1 MATKF
6 SRMAQLG
13 ALTTRVSSAYLG
25 NKVAGIFQG
34 EETRKASLD
43 RTHQQSA
50 ERIVASL
57 GSLKGAA
64 MKVGQAIAQMADGY
78 GLPQEAIAALGKLH
92 DKAEPVPF
100 DVVKRRVE
108 SELAG
113 GLDTLFA
120 SFDPEPIGTASL
132 GQAHGARLP
141 DGTDVVVKVLHEGID
156 GSVHADLGALRAMLT
171 AGRVLRR
178 PKEEVDAIFEEIE
191 QRLAEELDY
200 RLEAANLMEFRAF
213 FRDDP
218 NVTIPLVHA
227 GWSTSRV
234 LTMER
239 LAGRPLAVFAATAT
253 PAAKQQAGVT
263 LARASM
269 RMQYGLR
276 AVHADP
282 HPGNYLFTP
291 DGKVGILDFG
301 CVRRL
306 DLDWISSYGEC
317 GLAVR
322 NHDREALLDASVR
335 IRALTHRGDKDA
347 EAVLW
352 DLCRAIGKPFA
363 KGPPYQ
369 LGGEADDVQDII
381 AGLVP
386 RLLAASALR
395 SPHEFVFLHRALG
408 GIYQILKQLKAQADW
423 GGIFE
428 DLALGCIRDRDR
440 AGRISGEAAVER
452 A

>member
-1 MATKF
+1 MASKL

-13 ALTTRVSSAYLG
+13 ALTTRVSSSYLG

-43 RTHQQSA
+43 RTHQQNA
-50 ERIVASL
+50 ERIVANL

-78 GLPQEAIAALGKLH
+78 GLPAEAMAALGKLH

-100 DVVKRRVE
+100 EVVKRRIE

-120 SFDPEPIGTASL
+120 SFDPEPLGTASL

-178 PKEEVDAIFEEIE
+178 PKEEVDAIFQEIE

-200 RLEAANLMEFRAF
+200 RLEAANLKEFRAF
-213 FRDDP
+213 FHNDP
-218 NVTIPLVHA
+218 NVTIPMVHD
-227 GWSTSRV
+227 GWSTGRV

-239 LAGRPLAVFAATAT
+239 LVGRPLPVFVATGT
-253 PAAKQQAGVT
+253 PAAKQHAGAT
-263 LARASM
+263 LGRASM
-269 RMQYGLR
+269 RMQYELR
-276 AVHADP
+276 AIHADP

-291 DGKVGILDFG
+291 DGRVGILDFG

-306 DLDWISSYGEC
+306 DLDWIASYGEC

-322 NHDREALLDASVR
+322 NGDREALMEASVR

-347 EAVLW
+347 EDVLW
-352 DLCRAIGKPFA
+352 ELCRAIGKPFA
-363 KGPPYQ
+363 KGAPYTM
-369 LGGEADDVQDII
+369 GGEQDDIQDII
-381 AGLVP
+381 TGLVP
-386 RLLAASALR
+386 RLLASSSLR
-395 SPHEFVFLHRALG
+395 SPHELVFLHRALG
-408 GIYQILKQLKAQADW
+408 GVYQILKQLKATADW

-428 DLALGCIRDRDR
+428 DVALRCVADRDR
-440 AGRISGEAAVER
+440 ASRVSVAGTAR
-452 A
+452 